1 MTIAQFESMLRESGI
16 DDATVKSLVAN
27 EKITARTAS
36 LKQGDEYAT
45 LEARAAALDKEATT
59 AKSYQKWY
67 TENYPAVL
75 KLQQDATRYQ
85 ERYGS
90 LDDATPVNKQPVQ
103 MDEAK
108 IQEIV
113 TKAIADNYTQKYAP
127 QTVGLITQ
135 VGTVV
140 QRHITKGRKSDID
153 WKEIDKLAAN
163 HGGDAIKAYE
173 EWDAPNS
180 TKDAETAFNARV
192 DAAVKEK
199 MAARGLQNNFPSGA
213 DAAPS
218 ARSPLSKDDGPKAY
232 DRNKLLETFVSGEY
246 TGPAN

>member
-1 MTIAQFESMLRESGI
+1 MTIAQFESMLRESGL
-16 DDATVKSLVAN
+16 DDATVKTIVAN
-27 EKITARTAS
+27 EKVAARATS
-36 LKQGDEYAT
+36 LRQGDEYSA
-45 LEARAAALDKEATT
+45 LETRAAALEKEAKT
-59 AKSYQKWY
+59 AKSYQDWY
-67 TENYPAVL
+67 ATNYPTVL
-75 KLQQDATRYQ
+75 KLQQDAARYA

-90 LDDATPVNKQPVQ
+90 LDEAQPANKQPIQ

-108 IQEIV
+108 IKELISS
-113 TKAIADNYTQKYAP
+113 TITENYQKQYAP

-163 HGGDAIKAYE
+163 HGGDAVKAYE

-180 TKDAETAFNARV
+180 TKDAEDAFNKKV

-232 DRNKLLETFVSGEY
+232 DRSKLLDTFISGEY
-246 TGPAN
+246 AGPAN